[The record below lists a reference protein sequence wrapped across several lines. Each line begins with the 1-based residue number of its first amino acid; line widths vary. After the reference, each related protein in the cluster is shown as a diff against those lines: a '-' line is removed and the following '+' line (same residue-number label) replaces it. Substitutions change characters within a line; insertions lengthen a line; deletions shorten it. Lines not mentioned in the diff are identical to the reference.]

1 MVAYNDLTEEEKDL
15 IPTSPKDSTVEMVTI
30 NEEIKDFIDCNYDKN
45 QVYQV
50 VFHHTAPG
58 SSGSLVV
65 FIALDK
71 KTVVGESFI
80 E

>member
-15 IPTSPKDSTVEMVTI
+15 IPTSPKDSSVEMVTI

-65 FIALDK
+65 LLLWTRK
-71 KTVVGESFI
+71 PLSVKVL
-80 E
+80 